1 MSLDD
6 VGEFYDPR
14 GRNFVNLDVGKVEVD
29 FEFVPF
35 KCEFKRFVKV

>member
-14 GRNFVNLDVGKVEVD
+14 TWNFVKLDVGKVKVN
-29 FEFVPF
+29 FED
-35 KCEFKRFVKV
+35 